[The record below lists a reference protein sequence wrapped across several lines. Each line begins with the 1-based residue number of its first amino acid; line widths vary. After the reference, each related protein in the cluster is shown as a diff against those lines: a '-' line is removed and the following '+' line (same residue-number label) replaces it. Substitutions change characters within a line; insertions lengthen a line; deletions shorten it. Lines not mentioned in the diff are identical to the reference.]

1 MILKY
6 HRWLVLMESP
16 LVVVLKLPFLVIGE
30 LLLQPRSSV
39 SQKSIWESS
48 LAPVELSDYLDWSE
62 LKKL

>member
-1 MILKY
+1 
-6 HRWLVLMESP
+6 MESP